1 MSQSILSLFGIDD
14 FLPGLQNR
22 GQEISGL
29 QDGSASIDDD
39 FALFIDWEP
48 DVPQQCP
55 RKRPE
60 RFASHAQ
67 KSVND
72 KVPGKCGR
80 PAIRPNSESSTV
92 APIMLVALPLPFI
105 SNETQITKSWNSGS
119 FYRFQLKRNDTQQRD
134 QPISQVDDLLQSPP
148 APIWSEDIIGP
159 SAQHWEDA
167 LRMIETLQGK
177 NVWPTKEEDIQQVVE
192 AEDKRRRNNAASA
205 RFRVKKKQREEEL
218 KKKVRGLK
226 EKTND
231 LAARIAQLEQ
241 ENRDL
246 RKMVLFMEEK

>member
-14 FLPGLQNR
+14 FLPGLQNC

-29 QDGSASIDDD
+29 QNGSASIDDD

-55 RKRPE
+55 LKRPE
-60 RFASHAQ
+60 RFANHAQ
-67 KSVND
+67 N
-72 KVPGKCGR
+72 
-80 PAIRPNSESSTV
+80 
-92 APIMLVALPLPFI
+92 
-105 SNETQITKSWNSGS
+105 
-119 FYRFQLKRNDTQQRD
+119 
-134 QPISQVDDLLQSPP
+134 QVDDLLQSPP
-148 APIWSEDIIGP
+148 APTWSEDIIGP

-231 LAARIAQLEQ
+231 LAARIAQLEE

>member
-67 KSVND
+67 KS
-72 KVPGKCGR
+72 
-80 PAIRPNSESSTV
+80 
-92 APIMLVALPLPFI
+92 
-105 SNETQITKSWNSGS
+105 
-119 FYRFQLKRNDTQQRD
+119 LKRNDTQQRD

-177 NVWPTKEEDIQQVVE
+177 NAWPTKEEDIQQVVE